1 MNTLPAVHLCIV
13 QPVGYVHSLG
23 LLDQANF
30 FRYQFERL
38 GATVTLGKN
47 RLHNDAMN
55 FVFGAHLG
63 FDQALLRKY
72 DCFFVNLEQIG
83 EGGAN
88 LPADYLKLISMAPAV
103 DYDLRNARAYSNY
116 PNDVP
121 LVSFQYA
128 PYLEA
133 SSIALEERP
142 IDLLFFGSVNPR
154 RQQWISRIEA
164 CGLNV
169 STFDGA
175 LYGPERDHFIAQ
187 SKAVLNCHFYDSSRF
202 EQARAF
208 TCLSLGTPLISEIGA
223 ATQVPAAFAES
234 VSWVKD
240 AELERFFTES
250 FATPAWFAASRA
262 RLEAFR
268 HTDPIEAY
276 ADLLAFAVGYRKGR
290 GRDSMPVQR
299 SIVNR
304 VHIGSGKDYKP
315 GWLNLDVLESA
326 LPDVVLD
333 LAKPLSFP
341 HDIDSIQVGSMRLA
355 AGEVETIY
363 ANNVLE
369 HVPDLPMLMRNCLD
383 LLKVGGEFVIEV
395 PHERARTAWQDPT
408 HVRAMNDNSWLYY
421 TDWFWYLG
429 WFEHRFLITQYAHLN
444 EQVQPCEPGQAAFMR
459 VVLTK
464 VETTLQE
471 RMRART
477 LRADFG
483 PGVGHSLHSP
493 AEPVLATEVAEGHAE
508 SHADGRIG
516 VRLPA
521 F

>member
-1 MNTLPAVHLCIV
+1 MNALPAVHLCIV

-47 RLHNDAMN
+47 RLHNDALN

-83 EGGAN
+83 EGGAK
-88 LPADYLKLISMAPAV
+88 LSADYLKLISMGPVV

-116 PNDVP
+116 PSDVP

-128 PYLEA
+128 PYLEG
-133 SSIALEERP
+133 SSIPLEERP

-154 RQQWISRIEA
+154 RQQWINRIEA
-164 CGLNV
+164 CGLSV
-169 STFDGA
+169 STFDGP

-234 VSWVKD
+234 VSWVED
-240 AELERFFTES
+240 AGLEHFFTES

-268 HTDPIEAY
+268 KTDPIEEY
-276 ADLLAFAVGYRKGR
+276 ADLLAFAVGYRRGR
-290 GRDSMPVQR
+290 GRDSMPAQR
-299 SIVNR
+299 SLVKR

-315 GWLNLDVLESA
+315 GWLNLDVLASA

-333 LAKPLSFP
+333 LGKPLSFP

-369 HVPDLPMLMRNCLD
+369 HVPDLPMLMRNCHD

-429 WFEHRFLITQYAHLN
+429 WFEHRFVITEYAHLN
-444 EQVQPCEPGQAAFMR
+444 EQVQPCDPNQAAFMR
-459 VVLTK
+459 LVLTK

-471 RMRART
+471 RMTART

-483 PGVGHSLHSP
+483 PGVGPALHAGLEP
-493 AEPVLATEVAEGHAE
+493 ASAAE
-508 SHADGRIG
+508 SGHGRIE
-516 VRLPA
+516 VKLTP

>member
-88 LPADYLKLISMAPAV
+88 LPADYLKLISMAPVV

-128 PYLEA
+128 PYLA
-133 SSIALEERP
+133 TSSIALEERP

-208 TCLSLGTPLISEIGA
+208 TCLSLGTPLIS
-223 ATQVPAAFAES
+223 
-234 VSWVKD
+234 
-240 AELERFFTES
+240 
-250 FATPAWFAASRA
+250 
-262 RLEAFR
+262 
-268 HTDPIEAY
+268 
-276 ADLLAFAVGYRKGR
+276 
-290 GRDSMPVQR
+290 
-299 SIVNR
+299 
-304 VHIGSGKDYKP
+304 
-315 GWLNLDVLESA
+315 
-326 LPDVVLD
+326 
-333 LAKPLSFP
+333 
-341 HDIDSIQVGSMRLA
+341 
-355 AGEVETIY
+355 
-363 ANNVLE
+363 
-369 HVPDLPMLMRNCLD
+369 
-383 LLKVGGEFVIEV
+383 
-395 PHERARTAWQDPT
+395 
-408 HVRAMNDNSWLYY
+408 
-421 TDWFWYLG
+421 
-429 WFEHRFLITQYAHLN
+429 
-444 EQVQPCEPGQAAFMR
+444 
-459 VVLTK
+459 
-464 VETTLQE
+464 
-471 RMRART
+471 
-477 LRADFG
+477 
-483 PGVGHSLHSP
+483 
-493 AEPVLATEVAEGHAE
+493 
-508 SHADGRIG
+508 
-516 VRLPA
+516 
-521 F
+521 